1 MKIKDEM
8 LEVGLD
14 NMASTLG
21 QVGYVENVVDSLSTG

>member
-1 MKIKDEM
+1 M

-21 QVGYVENVVDSLSTG
+21 QVGYVENIVDGLRTG